1 MLRQRQIAICG
12 GGMSNIIRLN
22 KAASNDEWIVMSN
35 QGTDCFLDL
44 VIVAAELFEKTET
57 QEKG

>member
-1 MLRQRQIAICG
+1 
-12 GGMSNIIRLN
+12 MSNIIRLN